1 MKKKTWG
8 KTEHGG
14 KHLGSL
20 KFRETGKMRE
30 RKTRKSQKGA
40 VRTGG
45 RPPRPGKSRELQAV
59 SSIAYKLLLEAPG
72 TPIRSVHLRDR
83 RLISVDRVEGRH

>member
-1 MKKKTWG
+1 
-8 KTEHGG
+8 
-14 KHLGSL
+14 
-20 KFRETGKMRE
+20 MRG
-30 RKTRKSQKGA
+30 RKT
-40 VRTGG
+40 
-45 RPPRPGKSRELQAV
+45 PNEKSRRGRESRPVAAAGKGPRRLPVV